1 MPRKKGNISP
11 SVRGAGRLALERLIA
26 IGTLRTGAAF
36 GGHIVRTAASVSGAR
51 GSKAFADLQNPLPVF
66 VSEGH
71 IKPRVGVMDAHE
83 ERCFA
88 IVVLDQKAIGGSL
101 DDVRVMRPARRAGAF
116 ALDRGETCGCAQDGV
131 GFALESVAFREENGT
146 RLFEI
151 VGGDQC
157 AGGKGGSLPV
167 IAPFEKER
175 EGREQER
182 GGGDEE
188 EHLASSAMKSIDR
201 EQENGCG
208 DKEKNPDHSARV
220 SAPHGVRGALLVI
233 DNAGVPLRLRFAR
246 NGKALPG
253 QKPSFFTVD
262 VLA

>member
-1 MPRKKGNISP
+1 MKRRALI
-11 SVRGAGRLALERLIA
+11 ALEGLIA
-26 IGTLRTGAAF
+26 IGPLGAVAAF
-36 GGHIVRTAASVSGAR
+36 RRHIVGTAAGVLGSG
-51 GSKAFADLQNPLPVF
+51 GSEAFADFQNPLPVF
-66 VSEGH
+66 VGERHVEPS
-71 IKPRVGVMDAHE
+71 VGVMNAHE
-83 ERCFA
+83 ERDFS
-88 IVVLDQKAIGGSL
+88 IVVLDQEAISGGL
-101 DDVRVMRPARRAGAF
+101 DDVRVVRPARGAGVF
-116 ALDRGETCGCAQDGV
+116 ALDWGEALGCAQNGI
-131 GFALESVAFREENGT
+131 GFAFESIACREENGA

-151 VGGDQC
+151 VGGDQR

-253 QKPSFFTVD
+253 QKPSFFTID
-262 VLA
+262 ILA